1 MRFLIFAVTAV
12 LVAAIRHRTWR
23 VRPYVGRHWAPGQ
36 NLDRLW
42 TRRLAELAARRRA
55 MGWA

>member
-1 MRFLIFAVTAV
+1 VIFLV
-12 LVAAIRHRTWR
+12 VAALAVVRLAVQHRTWR
-23 VRPYVGRHWAPGQ
+23 PRPYVGRHWAPGQ

-42 TRRLAELAARRRA
+42 TRRLAELAARRRG